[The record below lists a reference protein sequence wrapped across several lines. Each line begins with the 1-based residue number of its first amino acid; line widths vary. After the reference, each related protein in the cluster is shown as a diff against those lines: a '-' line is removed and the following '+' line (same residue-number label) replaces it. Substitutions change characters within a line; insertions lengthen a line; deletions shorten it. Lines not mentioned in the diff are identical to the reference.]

1 MSFKAFIT
9 KTTARARSGV
19 SKVSNTVKLYSKK
32 NNVIDT
38 INEMFD
44 TLGKMT
50 YYNAIGEGSETA
62 NDDIQSVITEITR
75 LRNELENIELEI
87 SELNAHKKC
96 ENCHSELP
104 KDVHY
109 CPNCGTEVKAEESYT
124 QDGSNE
130 DEDEDISSKAD
141 DEE

>member
-9 KTTARARSGV
+9 KTTARAKSGV

-32 NNVIDT
+32 NSIIDA

-44 TLGKMT
+44 TLGKMS

-62 NDDIQSVITEITR
+62 ADDIQSVIEEITR
-75 LRNELENIELEI
+75 LRNELEEIEKEI
-87 SELNAHKKC
+87 DEINARKKC
-96 ENCHSELP
+96 DNCHSDLP

-109 CPNCGTEVKAEESYT
+109 CPNCGTDVKTSDTDNEVVDADVDTSTTEVEE
-124 QDGSNE
+124 
-130 DEDEDISSKAD
+130 
-141 DEE
+141 

>member
-32 NNVIDT
+32 NSIIDA

-44 TLGKMT
+44 TLGKMS
-50 YYNAIGEGSETA
+50 YYNAIGEGSDTA
-62 NDDIQSVITEITR
+62 ANDIQSVIEEITR
-75 LRNELENIELEI
+75 LRNELEEIEKEI
-87 SELNAHKKC
+87 DEINARKKC
-96 ENCHSELP
+96 DNCHSELP

-109 CPNCGTEVKAEESYT
+109 CPNCGTEVKTADTDDEVGDADEAPTDASIP
-124 QDGSNE
+124 E
-130 DEDEDISSKAD
+130 DEE
-141 DEE
+141 

>member
-9 KTTARARSGV
+9 KTTARAKSGV

-32 NNVIDT
+32 NSIIDA

-44 TLGKMT
+44 TLGKMS

-62 NDDIQSVITEITR
+62 ADDIQSVIEEITR
-75 LRNELENIELEI
+75 LRNELEEIEKEI
-87 SELNAHKKC
+87 DEINARKKC
-96 ENCHSELP
+96 DNCHSDLP

-109 CPNCGTEVKAEESYT
+109 CPNCGTEVKTADTDNEVCDADVDTSTTEVEE
-124 QDGSNE
+124 
-130 DEDEDISSKAD
+130 
-141 DEE
+141 